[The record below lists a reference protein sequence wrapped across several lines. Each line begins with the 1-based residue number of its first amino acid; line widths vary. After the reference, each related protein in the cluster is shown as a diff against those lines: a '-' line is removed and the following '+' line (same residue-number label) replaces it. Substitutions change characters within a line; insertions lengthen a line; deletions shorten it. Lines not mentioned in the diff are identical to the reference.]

1 MPHEMTIR
9 RKKEQRIRSAT
20 TLKSLRDDI
29 RDRIN
34 KRLKKNSAKADKKK
48 QKKTKQNKT
57 KKTDEERE
65 GSKKIRENPPLDKSP
80 LR

>member
-48 QKKTKQNKT
+48 NKTKQN

-80 LR
+80 PR